1 MPSASESLP
10 PAPVPNAQQD
20 LYRAALGPAHAEHYL
35 PVFARFDERGASGP
49 AWNTAAAA
57 GSLGWLLYRQLWGA
71 AGEFAAAL
79 AVWALIAAGLAF
91 WVEVLPLGVRAGLA
105 LTLLLLLVAVPGLYG
120 TALLYAQVRQRMVD
134 AVKQAATVD
143 EACTLLRWQGDAQR
157 RRGARAVAGLL
168 MAVGALGC
176 ALWFLPSALAPLP
189 AAPVVDAVAASE
201 PLADA
206 PAEPAAAAPP
216 VSVTDQE
223 PLAPAVNE
231 PAAADLPPSADAA
244 PAGEAPASTLAGD
257 ASGAAP
263 LQEVAAPVP
272 AAVAPVPAT
281 APTTAPPSA
290 VAVRVKGYGVSVG
303 LFAVADNAERARTKL
318 EAAGLPV
325 LIDPIESARGPITR
339 VRVGPFENRAQ
350 AQAAAKKVGALGLD
364 ARVYA
369 P

>member
-1 MPSASESLP
+1 MPSESESLP
-10 PAPVPNAQQD
+10 PATEPNAQQD

-35 PVFARFDERGASGP
+35 PVFARFDERGASGL

-79 AVWALIAAGLAF
+79 GVWALVAAGLAF
-91 WVEVLPLGVRAGLA
+91 WVEVLPLGVRVGLA
-105 LTLLLLLVAVPGLYG
+105 LALLLLLVAVPGLYG

-157 RRGARAVAGLL
+157 RRGAWAVAGLL
-168 MAVGALGC
+168 LAGAALGC
-176 ALWFLPSALAPLP
+176 ALWFLPSALAPAP
-189 AAPVVDAVAASE
+189 AAPVADAVPASE
-201 PLADA
+201 PRANA
-206 PAEPAAAAPP
+206 PAEPAAAAPTVLVADTEAP
-216 VSVTDQE
+216 
-223 PLAPAVNE
+223 APAVDE

-244 PAGEAPASTLAGD
+244 PAGEAPASASAVV

-263 LQEVAAPVP
+263 LQAVAAPVP
-272 AAVAPVPAT
+272 EPVAAVSAT
-281 APTTAPPSA
+281 APTTAPPS
-290 VAVRVKGYGVSVG
+290 VVVVRVRGYGVSVG

-339 VRVGPFENRAQ
+339 VRVGPFETQAQ

>member
-1 MPSASESLP
+1 MPSSSESLP
-10 PAPVPNAQQD
+10 PAQVPNVQQD

-35 PVFARFDERGASGP
+35 SVFARFDERGASGL

-105 LTLLLLLVAVPGLYG
+105 LALLLLLVAVPGLYG

-157 RRGARAVAGLL
+157 RRGAWAVTGLL
-168 MAVGALGC
+168 MAGAALGC
-176 ALWFLPSALAPLP
+176 ALWFWPGGLAPLP
-189 AAPVVDAVAASE
+189 AAPVVDAVTANGPPVDASAAVANAE
-201 PLADA
+201 A
-206 PAEPAAAAPP
+206 PAPAAGEP
-216 VSVTDQE
+216 V
-223 PLAPAVNE
+223 
-231 PAAADLPPSADAA
+231 AADLPPAADTA
-244 PAGEAPASTLAGD
+244 PAGEASASAAAAPED
-257 ASGAAP
+257 ASGAVPAP
-263 LQEVAAPVP
+263 DVPTPAPAPAPAPVP
-272 AAVAPVPAT
+272 VAPVPAT

-325 LIDPIESARGPITR
+325 LMDPIESARGPITR
-339 VRVGPFENRAQ
+339 VRVGPFETRAQ